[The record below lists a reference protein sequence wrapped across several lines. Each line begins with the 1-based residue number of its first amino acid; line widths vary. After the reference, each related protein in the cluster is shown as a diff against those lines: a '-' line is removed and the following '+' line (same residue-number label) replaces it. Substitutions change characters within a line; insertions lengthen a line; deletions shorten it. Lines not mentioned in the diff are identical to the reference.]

1 LLHDAHYLKTSN
13 DYFDDTQGNNSA
25 LVLQWI
31 STVSR
36 VFLMTVSINRN
47 YLTKDEIKNL
57 SDSGHVIAAHT
68 WDHHMANILESW
80 NTQLVKPKKN

>member
-1 LLHDAHYLKTSN
+1 MIT
-13 DYFDDTQGNNSA
+13 FVIQGNNSA
-25 LVLQWI
+25 LVPTKWI
-31 STVSR
+31 STVLR
-36 VFLMTVSINRN
+36 VFFVMTVSINRDN

-68 WDHHMANILESW
+68 WDHHMVTKYTGDDW

>member
-1 LLHDAHYLKTSN
+1 
-13 DYFDDTQGNNSA
+13 
-25 LVLQWI
+25 
-31 STVSR
+31 
-36 VFLMTVSINRN
+36 MTVSINRN

-68 WDHHMANILESW
+68 WDHHGNEYTGDDW